1 MEFTFEQ
8 NESVEDINNVPEQFR
23 PLYVQA
29 DNGYALAETSKPVA
43 QAIDALNK
51 ANGNIRK
58 ENKTLK
64 AGQIDL
70 GPLKDFGEDPKS
82 IREAIDA
89 KIGELEGQIS
99 SGKKVD
105 VEKIKQDL
113 AANYQGEM
121 SKRDDRINK
130 LSSSIDKY
138 LRQSAAV
145 SAIANEKGDTDLLMP
160 FVLQQT
166 KVVEDGDEYKV
177 VVVDSDGDAR
187 ISPAT
192 GKDMTM
198 DELVK
203 EMKAAAKYQRLFESE
218 APSGGGMEPG
228 QRPTRQHTPAGQRE
242 NMSAVDKI
250 RSGLGKGQHT
260 QGRGR
265 GRVA

>member
-1 MEFTFEQ
+1 MEFAFEQ
-8 NESVEDINNVPEQFR
+8 HETVDDITKVPEQFR
-23 PLYVQA
+23 PLYVEA
-29 DNGYALAETSKPVA
+29 DDGYALDEKAKPVA

-64 AGQIDL
+64 NSKIDL
-70 GPLKDFGEDPKS
+70 GPLKDFGEDPQS

-89 KIGELEGQIS
+89 KIGELEGQIA

-105 VEKIKQDL
+105 VEKIKNDL
-113 AANYQGEM
+113 AESYKGEL
-121 SKRDDRINK
+121 SKREERINK
-130 LSSSIDKY
+130 LSGSIDKY

-145 SAIANEKGDTDLLMP
+145 SAIASEKGDPELLLP
-160 FVLQQT
+160 FVLNQT

-198 DELVK
+198 EELVR
-203 EMKAAAKYQRLFESE
+203 EMKSNAKYQRLFESE
-218 APSGGGMEPG
+218 APAGGGMPPG
-228 QRPTRQHTPAGQRE
+228 QKTKQTSSTQRRE
-242 NMSAVDKI
+242 DMTSVDKI
-250 RSGLGKGQHT
+250 KVGLGKGQYV
-260 QGRGR
+260 QGRG
-265 GRVA
+265 GR